1 VRPIPSDDRTIANLT
16 KLSNSS
22 RGARTRACRVE
33 TFSTQ
38 GLNLI
43 CVALT
48 LATCFGQTQTATE
61 FRFPGA
67 ATGLIGSAGS
77 AFFGTQPADV
87 EVTDEAAARRF
98 SGRADF
104 EGVFRFPDLP
114 PGQYSIRLTAPNF
127 RDVTLHAVPV
137 KAGELT
143 DVGVLRMLAECEVPG
158 TQYVCV
164 GSGHILL
171 TTADNLGELNMVDLC
186 AVDLFNGRLPCV
198 VNLGARGPSPPED
211 NLQADF
217 WLRTANDG
225 AWLVPLKNAYFS
237 LNPST
242 VTYEAGCPNATYKPG
257 PIRIDHLPPHSRA
270 CVRTH
275 GGGYAELRFTGN
287 IVPGQKD
294 AAIDFI
300 FWSH

>member
-1 VRPIPSDDRTIANLT
+1 LRPVPSDDRTIANLT

-67 ATGLIGSAGS
+67 ATGVIGSAGS

-158 TQYVCV
+158 TGLVCIDSPHLLISLGGAGQLDMV
-164 GSGHILL
+164 G
-171 TTADNLGELNMVDLC
+171 C
-186 AVDLFNGRLPCV
+186 ARATGIQWPCLANV
-198 VNLGARGPSPPED
+198 SALRPGPALDASD
-211 NLQADF
+211 ADF